1 MFLHI
6 WTFFSLILRKYNQVK
21 QINIFSDGGSSQFK
35 QCFLFSNL
43 HTWEIE
49 FNEKLNGIFLPHPYD
64 GIGVTVKRS
73 IWRAVKTDKNHVSD
87 VSEYASIA
95 KEQDSNIN
103 IEFISSNEIEE
114 KTQYLSSIWEN
125 VLAVPCALK
134 LHCVEGCKMNE
145 ISVSETS
152 DGDFNVINI
161 YPALEID
168 DDSDIISTN
177 GDEINIR
184 VDDKSSIN
192 FFIEY

>member
-1 MFLHI
+1 M
-6 WTFFSLILRKYNQVK
+6 
-21 QINIFSDGGSSQFK
+21 
-35 QCFLFSNL
+35 
-43 HTWEIE
+43 
-49 FNEKLNGIFLPHPYD
+49 PHPYD

-73 IWRAVKTDKNHVSD
+73 TWRAVKTDKNHVSD
-87 VSEYASIA
+87 VSEYASIV

-125 VLAVPCALK
+125 ILAVPCALK